1 MLFKYEPDLTV
12 FKGGQSPT
20 FQMLLFVR
28 RNRSVRGVF
37 ETCWMSEYFFSF
49 SSIRLMMTDALKQA
63 KKALRKEMTAKLG
76 QIPEDEIHRQ
86 TNEVVRK
93 VCFK

>member
-1 MLFKYEPDLTV
+1 
-12 FKGGQSPT
+12 
-20 FQMLLFVR
+20 
-28 RNRSVRGVF
+28 
-37 ETCWMSEYFFSF
+37 
-49 SSIRLMMTDALKQA
+49 MMTDALKQA